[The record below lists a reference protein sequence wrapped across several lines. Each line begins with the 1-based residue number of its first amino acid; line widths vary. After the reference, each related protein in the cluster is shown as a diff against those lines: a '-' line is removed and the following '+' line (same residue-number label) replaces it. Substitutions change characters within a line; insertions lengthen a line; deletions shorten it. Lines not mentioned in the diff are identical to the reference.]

1 MNSFRRVFKY
11 IWPQWLRVVTVF
23 MSAFIVALLLLFSFA
38 SVVPLLKIMIGEEGL
53 HGWIDRNVCDWRYG
67 VDFYVPETVDFTDG
81 NDPDISFYLRVRK
94 VDEKGLF
101 NRSLAYE
108 SGLRSDD
115 RIIGVGSQLVRQG
128 NDRVLRSKLLQELA
142 EVESES
148 VVLQLNRSNQA
159 GFLEPLELTL
169 AVPEKTFG
177 VKFVQNLGRFVK
189 RGHSKAEKLRAV
201 TFIIIAL
208 IIITIIRCLMTYY
221 QKYTGEKIVQIA
233 NANLREDMIV
243 HIMDMPMEFFTR
255 YGTSDT
261 ISRIV
266 RDVNQTAEGA
276 KLLLGKALREP
287 MNALCL
293 LGGAFYLSWK
303 LTLLF
308 VASAPVA
315 IGIGVL
321 LGRKIKKATKR
332 SLIISAQML
341 GKLEDI
347 IGALKVV
354 KVYNYQEAE
363 KNAYHRV
370 NKKYLKRSL
379 RVTKV
384 DVSTAP
390 ILEVLGMFAGSAAL
404 LLGVNWVVNANMQ
417 ASSFF
422 LLLIMLGAAAES
434 IRKSSD
440 IWNKIQMSNAAAE
453 RVFALL
459 DESLEKE
466 SPDAVELAPLKREIE
481 FRNLVFTYPGSHR
494 SGPVL
499 NKINLKIQAGHNI
512 AIVGPNGSGKTTLA
526 NLIPRFYD
534 PGSGQVLIDGTDI
547 KSVTLRSLRQQIG
560 MVTQEVVTF
569 NDTIAA
575 NIAYGKPDAT
585 REQIIEAA
593 KAAYAHEF
601 IAPLPDAYDTVI
613 GEHGSGLSGGQLQ
626 RVVIARA
633 ILKNPAILI
642 FDEATSQVD
651 ADSEA
656 KIHNAIEQMMQH
668 RTSFIIAHRFSTVI
682 TADLIVVMDN
692 GQIIAQGQ
700 HEELIRTCLLYQNL
714 YENQLIAS

>member
-11 IWPQWLRVVTVF
+11 IWPQWPRVVTVF
-23 MSAFIVALLLLFSFA
+23 LSAFIVALLLLFSFA
-38 SVVPLLKIMIGEEGL
+38 AVVPLLKVMIGEEGL

-67 VDFYVPETVDFTDG
+67 VDFYVPETADFTDG
-81 NDPDISFYLRVRK
+81 NDPNISYYLRVK
-94 VDEKGLF
+94 EVDEKGFF
-101 NRSLAYE
+101 NKSLAYE
-108 SGLRSDD
+108 SGLRRDD
-115 RIIGVGSQLVRQG
+115 RIIGVGSQLVGQG
-128 NDRVLRSKLLQELA
+128 NDRVLRGKLLQELA

-148 VVLQLNRSNQA
+148 VVLQVNRSDKA

-177 VKFVQNLGRFVK
+177 VKFVQNLSRFVK
-189 RGHSKAEKLRAV
+189 RGHSASEKLRTV
-201 TFIIIAL
+201 TFIVIAM
-208 IIITIIRCLMTYY
+208 IVVTIIRCLMTYY
-221 QKYTGEKIVQIA
+221 QKYAGEKIVQIA
-233 NANLREDMIV
+233 NAQLREDMIA
-243 HIMDMPMEFFTR
+243 HIMDMPMKFFTR

-266 RDVNQTAEGA
+266 RDANQTAEGA
-276 KLLLGKALREP
+276 KLLLGKAMREP

-321 LGRKIKKATKR
+321 LGKKIKKATKR
-332 SLIISAQML
+332 SLVISAQML

-363 KNAYHRV
+363 KNDYHRV

-384 DVSTAP
+384 DVSTGP

-404 LLGVNWVVNANMQ
+404 LVGVNWVVNANMQ

-422 LLLIMLGAAAES
+422 FLLIALGAAAES

-459 DESLEKE
+459 DEPLEKE
-466 SPDAVELAPLKREIE
+466 KPDAIKLAPLRREIE
-481 FRNLVFTYPGSHR
+481 FRDVVFTYPGSDR
-494 SGPVL
+494 PVL
-499 NKINLKIQAGHNI
+499 NKINLKVQAGHNI

-526 NLIPRFYD
+526 NLIPRFYEPD
-534 PGSGQVLIDGTDI
+534 SGKILLDGTDI
-547 KSVTLRSLRQQIG
+547 QNATLHSLRDQIG

-575 NIAYGKPDAT
+575 NIAYGKPNAT
-585 REQIIEAA
+585 REEIIKAA
-593 KAAYAHEF
+593 KGAYAHEF
-601 IAPLPDAYDTVI
+601 IAPLPDAYDTII

-633 ILKNPAILI
+633 ILKNPTILI

-656 KIHNAIEQMMQH
+656 KIHNAIEQMMQY

-700 HEELIRTCLLYQNL
+700 HEELIKTCQLYQSL
-714 YENQLIAS
+714 YETQLVAS